1 MSNIPI
7 NFFLMIP
14 LTWFTL
20 GLNTPLSAGGGY
32 YRVTGNLRNIDNAGS
47 ALGSSSC
54 SMSNVKLRFKSRWT
68 GGTGVGFTG
77 PLTPFPWGPS
87 WGEVTTDSNGRF
99 TKTSYFFPNATRN
112 RDVLIEARIMDS
124 HFNYSWVEVKT
135 ILGVWGAAPRQQ
147 TGNIYTFAL
156 GNVQTDL
163 FDCPTTWTSQPNEE
177 ENEEDVPF
185 PVPQKVKLEEVP
197 CGWGPNSKPGIDL
210 TFASVVVR
218 HRDNQPD
225 APPERISW
233 EVVVKN
239 EGTATYRGSGKC
251 KAKVRFAVFIPE
263 QNKEREYFLTLSKS
277 IAPGSEKTFT
287 SNNGNLG
294 EISEANSQSYN
305 VLFEIDPDN
314 SIVESNENNNQQS
327 GAYAP
332 TTQSYTNQ

>member
-7 NFFLMIP
+7 KFFLMIP
-14 LTWFTL
+14 LAWFTL
-20 GLNTPLSAGGGY
+20 GLNAPLSASGGY
-32 YRVTGNLRNIDNAGS
+32 YRVTGNLINIDNAGS
-47 ALGSSSC
+47 PLGSSSC

-68 GGTGVGFTG
+68 GGIALGFTG
-77 PLTPFPWGPS
+77 PATPFPWGPS
-87 WGEVTTDSNGRF
+87 WGEATTDSNGRF
-99 TKTSYFFPNATRN
+99 TKTSYFFPNAARN
-112 RDVLIEARIMDS
+112 KDVLIEARIIDS
-124 HFNYSWVEVKT
+124 QFNLHWVEVKT
-135 ILGVWGAAPRQQ
+135 ILGVWGSVPRQQ
-147 TGNIYTFAL
+147 TGNIHTFAL

-163 FDCPTTWTSQPNEE
+163 FECPITWTSQPNEG
-177 ENEEDVPF
+177 EDESPV
-185 PVPQKVKLEEVP
+185 PVPQKVKIEEVP

-251 KAKVRFAVFIPE
+251 KAKVRFAVYIPE
-263 QNKEREYFLTLSKS
+263 LNKEREYFLTLSKS
-277 IAPGSEKTFT
+277 IAPGAEKTFT

-294 EISEANSQSYN
+294 EISAANSPAYN

-314 SIVESNENNNQQS
+314 KIVESKEDNNQQS
-327 GAYAP
+327 GSYVPA
-332 TTQSYTNQ
+332 TQSYTNQ